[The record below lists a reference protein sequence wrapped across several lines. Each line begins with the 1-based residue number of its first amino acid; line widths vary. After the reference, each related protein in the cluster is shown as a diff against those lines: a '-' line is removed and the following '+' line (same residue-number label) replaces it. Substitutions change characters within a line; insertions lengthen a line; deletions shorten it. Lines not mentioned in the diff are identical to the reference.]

1 MKINDRVEFIAGELK
16 GSQGVIRTAIKGF
29 IGIELDEEIE
39 GGNNLNGLCPEKKGY
54 WTKESQISKFTRFK
68 IGQSVYVVEDNDI
81 LYGLKGTVICV
92 QDEGSESD
100 PSYGI
105 EFDFESS
112 MFHNLSGK
120 CEPYRGYWI
129 REGWLIEEEEY
140 IKPIYSKGD
149 KILLRPYN
157 DLIAEYGIENGY
169 INTSVKISHSTLS
182 QFTVGKV
189 YEVLSARLAFIKISS
204 NDEVINIPNEAVYL
218 LPDGYSEPYYCSYS
232 HSNKGVIDSAV
243 NIKNR
248 ELGIILSKFAE
259 ISYFQDDYAKLYEVA
274 KSLNDSG
281 IATRNGYVENSIEI
295 SIDRILS
302 SKSIK
307 HRGFYVYC
315 TNEMYSKGKELLS
328 GKEEILSDAS
338 ETLFWNKQGLFIL
351 LINSSDMNQ
360 IVQAFETYFKALG
373 VNQSIIDAMYDPVAL
388 ETIIE
393 SYISEYE
400 KVANKIQ
407 KQEAAEKI
415 RAVMHERCIN
425 RIKSDIDNK
434 LVTIQQYEDA
444 IRERYKEL
452 RDLRIR
458 KLGLESA
465 SEEENDLLVF
475 LKSCRTISNIKVVD
489 DSVTFTTVQPCVMYE
504 RKEFELS
511 RFRSNT
517 DYQRVSP
524 WKFDLLEDI
533 FLNNKYTLYF
543 EDCVMVDLNYYNVGI
558 RKDDYRP
565 SFYMEGIPNP
575 HHYYYN
581 CWGEHATYFNES
593 LSRGDVVQLFNQ
605 IIAAVS
611 GINFADSSVVSKF
624 IKTELD
630 NYYTVKCLVNNDTK
644 VRLSIRDYKELWEKS
659 HE

>member
-68 IGQSVYVVEDNDI
+68 IGQSVYVVEDNDT

-92 QDEGSESD
+92 QDGENIA
-100 PSYGI
+100 YGV
-105 EFDFESS
+105 EFDIELPA
-112 MFHNLSGK
+112 FHNLSGK
-120 CEPYRGYWI
+120 CESGRGYWTP
-129 REGWLIEEEEY
+129 EKWLIEEDKY
-140 IKPIYSKGD
+140 IKPKYFAGD
-149 KILLRPYN
+149 KIVLRPYEE
-157 DLIAEYGIENGY
+157 LIAEMKVQP
-169 INTSVKISHSTLS
+169 NTLAEL
-182 QFTVGKV
+182 TVGKV
-189 YEVLSARLAFIKISS
+189 YEVLSSRLTYVKIRL
-204 NDEVINIPNEAVYL
+204 DLGIVRVPNEAVYP
-218 LPDGYSEPYYCSYS
+218 LPEGYAEPYYCLYTC
-232 HSNKGVIDSAV
+232 SNKGVIGSVA
-243 NIKNR
+243 NIRNQ

-259 ISYFQDDYAKLYEVA
+259 ISFFQDDYTKLYEVT
-274 KSLNDSG
+274 KSLDGSG
-281 IATRNGYVENSIEI
+281 IMTKNGYVENTIE
-295 SIDRILS
+295 SNLDRILS
-302 SKSIK
+302 YNSISK
-307 HRGFYVYC
+307 RGFYVYC
-315 TNEMYSKGKELLS
+315 TDDMYSKGKELLS

-338 ETLFWNKQGLFIL
+338 EILFWNKQGLFIL

-360 IVQAFETYFKALG
+360 IVQAFEAYFKELG
-373 VNQSIIDAMYDPVAL
+373 VNQSIIDAMYDPVTL

-511 RFRSNT
+511 RFRSNM

-543 EDCVMVDLNYYNVGI
+543 EDCVMVNLNYYSVGI

-565 SFYMEGIPNP
+565 SFNMEGIPNP

-581 CWGEHATYFNES
+581 CWGEHATYFSES

-611 GINFADSSVVSKF
+611 GINFADSSVVRKF

-630 NYYTVKCLVNNDTK
+630 NYDTVKCLVNNDTK
-644 VRLSIRDYKELWEKS
+644 ERLSILDYQRLWTES